1 MAITLKL
8 FELVDSKTRSNSFSP
23 AVWRAKFVLK
33 HKKVDYESVPL
44 TFLELP
50 TVITNACPN
59 IIVPT
64 VPTLQLEN
72 GDGLSDSLAIAEY
85 LEEHYPDRPS
95 LFGSSR
101 AEKNLQ
107 LFFTS
112 YVQTKIHPAIQRL
125 VFTDMYEMQDAE
137 NAHYFRTSREKSAG
151 RPHHEIAGDR
161 IANLKE
167 IKENL
172 GLIHT
177 ALLSGGWI
185 QGDKPAWAD
194 FFLASSFMWFNS
206 CSPND
211 FNEGVLEAFD
221 DEIFPNYWKRVQ
233 DYLKN

>member
-8 FELVDSKTRSNSFSP
+8 FELVDGKTRTTSFSP

-50 TVITNACPN
+50 LTITKACPN
-59 IIVPT
+59 IVVPT

-85 LEEHYPDRPS
+85 LEEKYPDRPL
-95 LFGSSR
+95 LFGTSQ

-112 YVQTKIHPAIQRL
+112 YVQTRIHPAIQRM
-125 VFTDMYEMQDAE
+125 VFHDMYEMQDSE
-137 NAHYFRTSREKSAG
+137 NAHYFRTSREKSAE
-151 RPHHEIAGDR
+151 RPYHEIAGDR
-161 IANLKE
+161 IHNLQE

-177 ALLSGGWI
+177 ALLSGRWI
-185 QGDKPAWAD
+185 LGDNPGWAD
-194 FFLASSFMWFNS
+194 FFLASSFMWFNA
-206 CSPND
+206 CSPSD
-211 FNEGVLEAFD
+211 FKEGILEAFD
-221 DEIFPNYWKRVQ
+221 DQIFLNYWKKVQ
-233 DYLKN
+233 DYLEN